1 MAVNMSLL
9 GPKKGEEETFAI
21 EDLVFST
28 QLALQKAMNRKGV
41 TNKDLAEK
49 LGMSPARVSQVFS
62 SKGPNLTL
70 KTIARI
76 AHALGEDFE
85 FVRKSDLKRPLPEKE
100 ARDFMSVVLNVG
112 PSQRP
117 TWKERA
123 ANSSATMKAM
133 MKREAA

>member
-70 KTIARI
+70 KTIARM
-76 AHALGEDFE
+76 HS
-85 FVRKSDLKRPLPEKE
+85 VRIL
-100 ARDFMSVVLNVG
+100 
-112 PSQRP
+112 
-117 TWKERA
+117 
-123 ANSSATMKAM
+123 SSCGKAT
-133 MKREAA
+133 